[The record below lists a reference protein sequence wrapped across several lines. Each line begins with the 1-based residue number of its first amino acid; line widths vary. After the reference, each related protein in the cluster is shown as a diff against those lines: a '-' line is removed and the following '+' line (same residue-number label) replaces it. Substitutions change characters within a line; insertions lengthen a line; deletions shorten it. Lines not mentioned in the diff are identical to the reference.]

1 MLPIMLNKLRI
12 NHYRFNMEGY
22 EMIDIAMNNAY
33 DALIGKKT
41 IEEIVSD
48 ETNELIFVPDPE
60 ISDAELGEDLIE
72 YFTGTEE
79 YEKCADVRDIMQLSE
94 ILNKLIK

>member
-1 MLPIMLNKLRI
+1 MLVRKLLTLN
-12 NHYRFNMEGY
+12 YRFNMEGY

-33 DALIGKKT
+33 DALIGEKT
-41 IEEIVSD
+41 IMDLVSD

-60 ISDAELGEDLIE
+60 LSDTELGEDLLE
-72 YFTGTEE
+72 YFVVTEE
-79 YEKCADVRDIMQLSE
+79 YEKCANIRDVMQLSE